1 MSSFKNFWV
10 EFKTPPNPPVK
21 PSKLLYLTVEF
32 TKTYLNSLSVVK
44 GLDYMPNPTVTNI
57 SVTHPTEA
65 NPLAITPY
73 ATPMPIDQEYGGS
86 QDGFKANFA
95 GSFPMT
101 DLITGLPYTS
111 NVVNYSV
118 SPELT

>member
-1 MSSFKNFWV
+1 MSSLKWV
-10 EFKTPPNPPVK
+10 GVSILTPPIVPIK
-21 PSKLLYLTVEF
+21 PSQLAWIAVTF